1 MLLMCSHQGAEFAL
15 GNPVEF
21 ENDGIITDGRVVL
34 LDQQQ
39 ASSASILETLQ
50 LEHEEVLQM

>member
-1 MLLMCSHQGAEFAL
+1 MLVMCSQGAEFAL

-39 ASSASILETLQ
+39 ASSVSKYNSGNSATGT
-50 LEHEEVLQM
+50 